1 MLLLYMSLC
10 IHSLYI
16 ELRFHSLYIELRF
29 SGQCINYIR
38 NYVIH
43 YSSHYA
49 FLPFSTEPVREVAA
63 GSNQSA
69 WRYLFTPQ
77 VQCFITGS
85 RRTLFKKGIR
95 IVRYELDWLIRALLS
110 IGAATH
116 HAREPV
122 EFC

>member
-1 MLLLYMSLC
+1 MSLC

-63 GSNQSA
+63 GDSSLPIKKRSGPVIQWLLVIHSA
-69 WRYLFTPQ
+69 QLGGKTALISPGAEVEWEFGTLGF
-77 VQCFITGS
+77 
-85 RRTLFKKGIR
+85 RTL
-95 IVRYELDWLIRALLS
+95 
-110 IGAATH
+110 ATL
-116 HAREPV
+116 APIKPQSSSYGPN
-122 EFC
+122 